1 DVLNRLN
8 PSYFRQAQP
17 QAGAYQDPDPR
28 LQAQKARHLSKYIF
42 PLQYGLSNVFSQ
54 PSAAKETYKQ
64 PNFADREREIELF
77 GTCKTPK
84 RLKDVLVLL
93 DKMIWRH
100 GKCHYKLL
108 RDTVCPSK
116 VGELQVIARTSLIF
130 AHRSRQRTTR
140 RWTAA
145 SYW

>member
-8 PSYFRQAQP
+8 PSYYRKTQI

-28 LQAQKARHLSKYIF
+28 QQAQKARHLSKYIF

-54 PSAAKETYKQ
+54 QSAAKESYKQ

-93 DKMIWRH
+93 EKMIWRH
-100 GKCHYKLL
+100 GKCGYKLL
-108 RDTVCPSK
+108 RDKVCPSK
-116 VGELQVIARTSLIF
+116 VNKL
-130 AHRSRQRTTR
+130 
-140 RWTAA
+140 
-145 SYW
+145 